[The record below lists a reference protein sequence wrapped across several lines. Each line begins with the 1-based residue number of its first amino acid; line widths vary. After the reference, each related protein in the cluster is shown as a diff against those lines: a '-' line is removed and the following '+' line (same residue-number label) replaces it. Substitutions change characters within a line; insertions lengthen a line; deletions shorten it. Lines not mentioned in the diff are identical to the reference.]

1 MSQEPQETAGSQ
13 SQGWKEWGRR
23 EPSRRGYVIAA
34 VFFAACAGISLYKV
48 LTPGRNAFFAGM
60 GFVSNVLMC
69 SVMIAGFVSRTRR
82 DREQGRPSS
91 E

>member
-1 MSQEPQETAGSQ
+1 MSQEPQETAASRSQ
-13 SQGWKEWGRR
+13 RWKERGDR
-23 EPSRRGYVIAA
+23 ELSRRGYVVAA

-60 GFVSNVLMC
+60 GFVS
-69 SVMIAGFVSRTRR
+69 RTRR